1 MDIVFIL
8 QISIFGI
15 ATTAS
20 KEMHDTILREITPLT
35 QSDCFTL
42 FHRTKSEFD
51 FPLHYHDEIELNFI
65 RNARGAKRI
74 IGDHV
79 DEIGDR
85 DLVLVGPGLPHGWF
99 GTGFGNN
106 QVEEITIQFH
116 KDFFDEKFLQK
127 NQLVFIRNM
136 LKRSLRGILFSR
148 ETAERLESRIMSLAR
163 KEGFDSVLELMSIL
177 HDLSISREYRVL
189 SDTGFQGDELF
200 VYNSRRIE
208 KVMEFI
214 YGSFDKQISLGEAAR
229 IASMTESAF
238 SRFFKLRTGMTFIDC
253 VTEVRLGHASRMLIA
268 TTKTIA
274 EIAYS
279 CGFNNI
285 SNFNRIF
292 RKKKGCT
299 PRELRESYAEGTRV
313 FI

>member
-1 MDIVFIL
+1 
-8 QISIFGI
+8 
-15 ATTAS
+15 
-20 KEMHDTILREITPLT
+20 MHDSILREITPLT
-35 QSDCFTL
+35 QSDCFTY
-42 FHRTKSEFD
+42 FYRAKSEFD
-51 FPLHYHDEIELNFI
+51 FPLHYHDEVELNFI
-65 RNARGAKRI
+65 KNARGAKRI

-79 DEIGDR
+79 EEIGDIE
-85 DLVLVGPGLPHGWF
+85 LALVGPDMPHGWF
-99 GTGFGNN
+99 GSGFKKN
-106 QVEEITIQFH
+106 QIEEITIQFH

-127 NQLVFIRNM
+127 NQLSFIRNM
-136 LKRSLRGILFSR
+136 LSRSLRGILFST
-148 ETAERLESRIMSLAR
+148 ETTLRLEPRIYGLG
-163 KEGFDSVLELMSIL
+163 KKQGFDSVLELMSIM
-177 HDLSISREYRVL
+177 HDLSISRDFRVL
-189 SDTGFQGDELF
+189 SDSGFSDTEVF
-200 VYNSRRIE
+200 SYNSRRIE

-214 YGSFDKQISLGEAAR
+214 HTSFSKQISLGEAAK

-253 VTEVRLGHASRMLIA
+253 LTEVRLGHASRMLIS

-292 RKKKGCT
+292 RKKKNCT
-299 PRELRESYAEGTRV
+299 PRELRDSYDQGTRV

>member
-1 MDIVFIL
+1 
-8 QISIFGI
+8 
-15 ATTAS
+15 
-20 KEMHDTILREITPLT
+20 MHDSILREITPLT
-35 QSDCFTL
+35 QSDCFTY
-42 FHRTKSEFD
+42 FYRAKSDFD

-65 RNARGAKRI
+65 KNARGTKRI
-74 IGDHV
+74 VGDHV
-79 DEIGDR
+79 EEIGDIE
-85 DLVLVGPGLPHGWF
+85 LVLVGPGMPHGWF
-99 GTGFGNN
+99 GSGFKKN
-106 QVEEITIQFH
+106 QIEEITIQFH

-127 NQLVFIRNM
+127 NQLSFIRNM
-136 LKRSLRGILFSR
+136 LRRSLRGILFST
-148 ETAERLESRIMSLAR
+148 ETILRLEPRIYGLG
-163 KEGFDSVLELMSIL
+163 KKQGFDSVLELMSIM
-177 HDLSISREYRVL
+177 HDLSISRDFRIL
-189 SDTGFQGDELF
+189 SDSGFSDTEIF
-200 VYNSRRIE
+200 SYNSRRIE

-214 YGSFDKQISLGEAAR
+214 HASFDKQISLGEAAK

-253 VTEVRLGHASRMLIA
+253 LTEVRLGHASRMLIS

-292 RKKKGCT
+292 RKKKGST
-299 PRELRESYAEGTRV
+299 PRELRESYDQGTRV